1 MTPNRPYLLR
11 ALFDWICD
19 NNCTPY
25 LLVDATL
32 EGVEV
37 PQEHVSGGRIV
48 LNASGTAVANFDISN
63 DAVTFSTRF
72 SGRDTW
78 ISVPMPAVLAIYAK
92 ETQDGMTFAPADY
105 PDRKQRAEYLV
116 EADDEAADD
125 ENKLKADSPA
135 SSQVASPQESSPPAT
150 SRDGDGSKEPSKKQA
165 KTSGK
170 DKKRSGS
177 HLKVVK

>member
-48 LNASGTAVANFDISN
+48 LNASATAVANFDITN
-63 DAVTFSTRF
+63 EAVTFSTRF

-78 ISVPMPAVLAIYAK
+78 IAVPMAAVLAIYAK
-92 ETQDGMTFAPADY
+92 ETQEGMTFAPADY
-105 PDRKQRAEYLV
+105 PDRKQRAEYAEEDDSTEAKARTV
-116 EADDEAADD
+116 ESRIDPD
-125 ENKLKADSPA
+125 LSDS
-135 SSQVASPQESSPPAT
+135 
-150 SRDGDGSKEPSKKQA
+150 A
-165 KTSGK
+165 KTPSSAMPSTNNRVSEKQGSEK
-170 DKKRSGS
+170 RAPDKKSSGS
-177 HLKVVK
+177 HLKVIK

>member
-32 EGVEV
+32 EDVEV
-37 PQEHVSGGRIV
+37 PAEHVNGGRIV
-48 LNASGTAVANFDISN
+48 LNASGSAVANFDISDKQISFN
-63 DAVTFSTRF
+63 TRF

-78 ISVPMPAVLAIYAK
+78 INVPMAAVLAIYAK
-92 ETQDGMTFAPADY
+92 ETQEGMTFAPSDY
-105 PDRKQRAEYLV
+105 PDRKQRAEYAQIG
-116 EADDEAADD
+116 ADP
-125 ENKLKADSPA
+125 SVA
-135 SSQVASPQESSPPAT
+135 SSDETDESAEVVGASQEP
-150 SRDGDGSKEPSKKQA
+150 
-165 KTSGK
+165 KTN
-170 DKKRSGS
+170 

>member
-32 EGVEV
+32 EDVQV
-37 PQEHVSGGRIV
+37 PFEHVEGGRIV
-48 LNASGTAVANFDISN
+48 LNASGSAVANFDISSDSVSFN
-63 DAVTFSTRF
+63 TRF

-78 ISVPMPAVLAIYAK
+78 INVPMEAVLAIYAK
-92 ETQDGMTFAPADY
+92 ETQEGMTFAPSDY
-105 PDRKQRAEYLV
+105 PDRKQRPEFTGSAAELPDA
-116 EADDEAADD
+116 EP
-125 ENKLKADSPA
+125 DS
-135 SSQVASPQESSPPAT
+135 QNEKHEDT
-150 SRDGDGSKEPSKKQA
+150 KKT
-165 KTSGK
+165 KS
-170 DKKRSGS
+170 D

>member
-37 PQEHVSGGRIV
+37 PMEHVNGGRIV
-48 LNASGTAVANFDISN
+48 LNASGSAVANFDIS
-63 DAVTFSTRF
+63 DERVTFNARF

-78 ISVPMPAVLAIYAK
+78 ITVPMSAVLAIYAN
-92 ETQDGMTFAPADY
+92 ETQEGMTFAPADY
-105 PDRKQRAEYLV
+105 PDRKPRSEYL
-116 EADDEAADD
+116 EDTADGTEVKADNKAADTG
-125 ENKLKADSPA
+125 
-135 SSQVASPQESSPPAT
+135 QV
-150 SRDGDGSKEPSKKQA
+150 KEKKP
-165 KTSGK
+165 
-170 DKKRSGS
+170 SGS
-177 HLKVVK
+177 HLKVIK

>member
-37 PQEHVSGGRIV
+37 PFEHVSAGRIV
-48 LNASGTAVANFDISN
+48 LNASGTAVANFDISDERVSFN
-63 DAVTFSTRF
+63 TRF

-78 ISVPMPAVLAIYAK
+78 INVPMAAVLAIYAK
-92 ETQDGMTFAPADY
+92 ETQEGMTFAPSDY
-105 PDRKQRAEYLV
+105 PDRKQRPEYAG
-116 EADDEAADD
+116 EAGEPGEASKANDAVVSTSERPEPADPDDSERKP
-125 ENKLKADSPA
+125 N
-135 SSQVASPQESSPPAT
+135 
-150 SRDGDGSKEPSKKQA
+150 
-165 KTSGK
+165 
-170 DKKRSGS
+170 
-177 HLKVVK
+177 HLKVIK

>member
-32 EGVEV
+32 EDVEV
-37 PQEHVSGGRIV
+37 PFEHVEGGRIV
-48 LNASGTAVANFDISN
+48 LNASSSAVAHFDITDESVSFN
-63 DAVTFSTRF
+63 TRF

-78 ISVPMPAVLAIYAK
+78 INVPMPAVLAIYAK
-92 ETQDGMTFAPADY
+92 ETQEGMTFSPSDY
-105 PDRKQRAEYLV
+105 PDRKQRTELV
-116 EADDEAADD
+116 ESPDPAVE
-125 ENKLKADSPA
+125 KAESPA
-135 SSQVASPQESSPPAT
+135 L
-150 SRDGDGSKEPSKKQA
+150 EPDEMKKP
-165 KTSGK
+165 KP
-170 DKKRSGS
+170 D

>member
-37 PQEHVSGGRIV
+37 PLEHVNGGRIV
-48 LNASGTAVANFDISN
+48 LNASGTAVANFDISDDRVSFN
-63 DAVTFSTRF
+63 TRF

-78 ISVPMPAVLAIYAK
+78 INVPMAAVIAIYAK
-92 ETQDGMTFAPADY
+92 ETQEGMTFAPSDY
-105 PDRKQRAEYLV
+105 PDRKQRPDYVDTGSELDAKSE
-116 EADDEAADD
+116 EAVKTGASANER
-125 ENKLKADSPA
+125 ETGPA
-135 SSQVASPQESSPPAT
+135 QKP
-150 SRDGDGSKEPSKKQA
+150 
-165 KTSGK
+165 
-170 DKKRSGS
+170 S
-177 HLKVVK
+177 HLKIIK

>member
-37 PQEHVSGGRIV
+37 PLEHVSGGRIV
-48 LNASGTAVANFDISN
+48 LNASGTAVANFEISD

-72 SGRDTW
+72 SGKDTW
-78 ISVPMPAVLAIYAK
+78 IVVPMAAVLAIYAK
-92 ETQDGMTFAPADY
+92 ETQEGMTFAPTDY
-105 PDRKQRAEYLV
+105 PDRKQHE
-116 EADDEAADD
+116 ETADDA
-125 ENKLKADSPA
+125 
-135 SSQVASPQESSPPAT
+135 VASEPETVSKTGADAESQDKPK
-150 SRDGDGSKEPSKKQA
+150 GI
-165 KTSGK
+165 K
-170 DKKRSGS
+170 DNKNSGS
-177 HLKVVK
+177 HLKIIK

>member
-37 PQEHVSGGRIV
+37 PFEHVNAGRIV
-48 LNASGTAVANFDISN
+48 LNASGSAVANFDIDDERVSFN
-63 DAVTFSTRF
+63 TRF

-78 ISVPMPAVLAIYAK
+78 INVPMAAVLAIYAK
-92 ETQDGMTFAPADY
+92 ETQEGMTFAPSDY
-105 PDRKQRAEYLV
+105 PDRKQRADYFEGGPEGGLEGEV
-116 EADDEAADD
+116 EVGVVGDSPDGELADEA
-125 ENKLKADSPA
+125 KATPEVAPASPA
-135 SSQVASPQESSPPAT
+135 AT
-150 SRDGDGSKEPSKKQA
+150 PRAKSLSGSKPA
-165 KTSGK
+165 
-170 DKKRSGS
+170 DRSN
-177 HLKVVK
+177 HLKVIK

>member
-48 LNASGTAVANFDISN
+48 LNASGTAVANFDITN

-78 ISVPMPAVLAIYAK
+78 IAVPMPAVLAIYAK

-116 EADDEAADD
+116 DTDGDSAESVTTA
-125 ENKLKADSPA
+125 KADSREPLVEPEAEKPVLEEA
-135 SSQVASPQESSPPAT
+135 SKDPSAVAPEKPVKSAK
-150 SRDGDGSKEPSKKQA
+150 KEKKP
-165 KTSGK
+165 
-170 DKKRSGS
+170 SGS

>member
-48 LNASGTAVANFDISN
+48 LNASGTAVVNFDITD

-78 ISVPMPAVLAIYAK
+78 IVVPMPAVLAIYAK
-92 ETQDGMTFAPADY
+92 ETQEGMTFAPADY
-105 PDRKQRAEYLV
+105 PDRKQRSDLANHHEREAVRDAVDDSADESPVPDEVKAEV
-116 EADDEAADD
+116 
-125 ENKLKADSPA
+125 
-135 SSQVASPQESSPPAT
+135 
-150 SRDGDGSKEPSKKQA
+150 KKH
-165 KTSGK
+165 KSEKG
-170 DKKRSGS
+170 SGS
-177 HLKVVK
+177 HLKIIK

>member
-37 PQEHVSGGRIV
+37 PLEHVAGGRIV
-48 LNASGTAVANFDISN
+48 LNASGTAVVNFEITD
-63 DAVTFSTRF
+63 DAVSFSTRF

-78 ISVPMPAVLAIYAK
+78 IHVPMAAVLAIYAK
-92 ETQDGMTFAPADY
+92 ETQEGMTFAPADY
-105 PDRKQRAEYLV
+105 PDRRQRAEFV
-116 EADDEAADD
+116 DAEKSAERSA
-125 ENKLKADSPA
+125 
-135 SSQVASPQESSPPAT
+135 
-150 SRDGDGSKEPSKKQA
+150 DGSTKPSQDGAQTEPRSEGPTTKPG
-165 KTSGK
+165 S
-170 DKKRSGS
+170 DKPGGT
-177 HLKVVK
+177 HLKVIK

>member
-37 PQEHVSGGRIV
+37 PLEHVSGGRIV
-48 LNASGTAVANFDISN
+48 LNASGTAVANFDITN
-63 DAVTFSTRF
+63 EAVTFSTRF

-78 ISVPMPAVLAIYAK
+78 IAVPMPAVLAIYAK

-116 EADDEAADD
+116 EVDDTALDDKVADA
-125 ENKLKADSPA
+125 ADSPEVL
-135 SSQVASPQESSPPAT
+135 VAARPELADTGADTKAAT
-150 SRDGDGSKEPSKKQA
+150 KA
-165 KTSGK
+165 KTK
-170 DKKRSGS
+170 PKKPSGS

>member
-37 PQEHVSGGRIV
+37 PQEHASGGRIV
-48 LNASGTAVANFDISN
+48 LNASGTAVANFDISD

-78 ISVPMPAVLAIYAK
+78 IVVPMPAVLAIYAK
-92 ETQDGMTFAPADY
+92 ETQEGMTFAPSDY
-105 PDRKQRAEYLV
+105 PERKQRP
-116 EADDEAADD
+116 DDANHD
-125 ENKLKADSPA
+125 EHEQAGGPAADSPSEA
-135 SSQVASPQESSPPAT
+135 GSVAAT
-150 SRDGDGSKEPSKKQA
+150 KKKQDEKSA
-165 KTSGK
+165 
-170 DKKRSGS
+170 GS
-177 HLKVVK
+177 HLKIIK

>member
-48 LNASGTAVANFDISN
+48 LNASGSAVANFDIT
-63 DAVTFSTRF
+63 AEGVTFSTRF
-72 SGRDTW
+72 SGRETW
-78 ISVPMPAVLAIYAK
+78 IAVPMPAVLAIYAK
-92 ETQDGMTFAPADY
+92 ETQEGMTFAPSDY
-105 PDRKQRAEYLV
+105 PDRKQRLE
-116 EADDEAADD
+116 
-125 ENKLKADSPA
+125 
-135 SSQVASPQESSPPAT
+135 VASHVEDSVADNAATESQSET
-150 SRDGDGSKEPSKKQA
+150 SGAVESKKKQPE
-165 KTSGK
+165 KGP
-170 DKKRSGS
+170 GS
-177 HLKVVK
+177 HLKIIK